1 MKYLYI
7 IKNFLALGFLIFGS
21 VSCEENSLPKP
32 KAYLSLNYPEP
43 IYKSMVEDCTFSF
56 DVNQVAKVVSQDRC
70 WNKIIYPKMKATI
83 YLSYIPIEK
92 NLDSLLYDAY
102 QMPSKHIVKA
112 EEIPERVFQ
121 NPEKRVYGTL
131 FRVVGDAAS
140 QAQFFLTDSINHFLV
155 GSLYFFTRPHY
166 DSLMPAAQY
175 IENDMMQLMESFE
188 WKKASKK

>member
-1 MKYLYI
+1 
-7 IKNFLALGFLIFGS
+7 
-21 VSCEENSLPKP
+21 
-32 KAYLSLNYPEP
+32 
-43 IYKSMVEDCTFSF
+43 
-56 DVNQVAKVVSQDRC
+56 
-70 WNKIIYPKMKATI
+70 MKATI

-121 NPEKRVYGTL
+121 NSEKRVYGTL

-166 DSLMPAAQY
+166 DSLMPEHS
-175 IENDMMQLMESFE
+175 ILKMT
-188 WKKASKK
+188 

>member
-1 MKYLYI
+1 
-7 IKNFLALGFLIFGS
+7 
-21 VSCEENSLPKP
+21 
-32 KAYLSLNYPEP
+32 
-43 IYKSMVEDCTFSF
+43 
-56 DVNQVAKVVSQDRC
+56 
-70 WNKIIYPKMKATI
+70 MKATI